1 MKNDTKKGKLHK
13 KLFTCL
19 NKPPENDKK
28 TQTTNTFKDY
38 NCQCMQNKRKRRSRG
53 SMSPKADQFETKHYN
68 LHNEHDDHSLDN
80 FHSNAALKHS
90 TVVSSETT
98 VPVDAQVPST
108 NQPTDSQECDELMM
122 QLERMFHGDTTNDDE
137 LYESVLYDKFDTTGD
152 TNISVTSNKDSV
164 IDSHAAQIKS
174 LDERLANLTGLIVNN
189 DSNVVPKTE
198 TKKNKS
204 GSSKWLCEEYFLKQ
218 KLYELLDQIRD
229 IDRKEIER
237 VCHNAIFFQ

>member
-19 NKPPENDKK
+19 NKPPENDKR

-38 NCQCMQNKRKRRSRG
+38 NCQCMHNKRKRRSRG
-53 SMSPKADQFETKHYN
+53 SISPKTNQIETKNYN
-68 LHNEHDDHSLDN
+68 SDNEQEDN
-80 FHSNAALKHS
+80 LLGNFTSHAALKDS
-90 TVVSSETT
+90 KVVSSE
-98 VPVDAQVPST
+98 PAAPDQPQVPST
-108 NQPTDSQECDELMM
+108 NQPTDPQEPDELMM

-152 TNISVTSNKDSV
+152 TNLSVTSNKDSV
-164 IDSHAAQIKS
+164 TEDHAAQIKS
-174 LDERLANLTGLIVNN
+174 LDERLANLTGIIVNN
-189 DSNVVPKTE
+189 DSNVPKTD
-198 TKKNKS
+198 TKKKRS
-204 GSSKWLCEEYFLKQ
+204 GTSKWLCEEYFLKQ

-237 VCHNAIFFQ
+237 VCL